1 MMKQARTIRLLVGA
15 MAAFALAGCG
25 GGENVKIGGTLSGLG
40 TDLTVVLQNNG
51 SDDLS
56 LTSNGE
62 FSFDETVSSPDGY
75 DVTVRTQPVGQT
87 CTVANGS
94 GSVDLNDAK
103 IDDIKVTCK
112 TTSSLGGTISGLAA
126 GTSVTLQNGD
136 TKLVLTSDGDF
147 AFPGVLSAGTAYS
160 VTIAVAPAGQTC
172 TVSSPSGTIVADTIA
187 KVTVSCS

>member
-1 MMKQARTIRLLVGA
+1 MKQARTIRLLVGA

>member
-1 MMKQARTIRLLVGA
+1 MKQARTIRLLVGA

-103 IDDIKVTCK
+103 IDNIKVTCK